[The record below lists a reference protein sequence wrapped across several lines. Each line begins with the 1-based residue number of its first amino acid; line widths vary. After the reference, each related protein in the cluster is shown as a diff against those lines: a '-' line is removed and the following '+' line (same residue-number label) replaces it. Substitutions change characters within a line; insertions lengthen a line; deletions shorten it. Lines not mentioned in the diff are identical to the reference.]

1 MKKYI
6 YLLFAAAAM
15 LFVGCSDDDDTA
27 TVDAGV
33 VGEWQLIQWNG
44 DMAEDFVVYLDLQS
58 DGTFQLYQQ
67 VEHSYYDHFTGSFTA
82 DGGLLEGRYSDGITW
97 AYGFVLS
104 DGGYTLT
111 LTDQKS
117 NEVSVYTRSTIPAE
131 VRGAQ
136 LTRSQTTG
144 KRFL

>member
-6 YLLFAAAAM
+6 YLLFAAVAM
-15 LFVGCSDDDDTA
+15 LFVGCSDDDDSA

-44 DMAEDFVVYLDLQS
+44 DMAEDFVVYLALQS

-67 VEHSYYDHFTGSFTA
+67 VEHSYFDRFSGQFSA
-82 DGGLLEGRYSDGITW
+82 DGGMLEGRYSDGVAW
-97 AYGFVLS
+97 AYSFELS

-117 NEVSVYTRSTIPAE
+117 NEVSVYTRTTIPAD
-131 VRGAQ
+131 VRAAQ
-136 LTRSQTTG
+136 LTRSQTVV